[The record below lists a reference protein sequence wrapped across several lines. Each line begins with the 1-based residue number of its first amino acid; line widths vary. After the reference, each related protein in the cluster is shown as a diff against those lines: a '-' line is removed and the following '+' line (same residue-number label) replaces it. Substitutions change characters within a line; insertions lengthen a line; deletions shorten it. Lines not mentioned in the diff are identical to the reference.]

1 MRLESY
7 AIQPLSTAFTPPI
20 ERAYSMTASSSM
32 LGAASS
38 APTAFLSPDTPVH
51 FGIVGCGWFGR
62 VHVERLS
69 EISNVCVAAV
79 CDPEPG
85 AAQKLALQVPAHLRP
100 EAGVAV
106 YTDVDALLAH
116 PGLHAVSINSPNR
129 WHVPQILAAL
139 QQGLHV
145 LCEKPLTLVPDE
157 VTQVVTATQAADR
170 VVAVAY
176 QSRYRRDARLLRLAL
191 QSGKWGRV
199 TSVSVFA
206 CEDWVTPNV
215 GTWRHDPARCLGG
228 YFGDANGHQLDALF
242 WMTQLEP
249 MQVRATMEKRGTLVP
264 IVTWGE
270 ARLRAQNTEQIAS
283 GIPMTFMFVGDARQW
298 REEIAIQTEG
308 ADWVMRDTRLWW
320 TDGIAELTPF
330 TEADLGLVEAL
341 TTDTPDA
348 AFAAALRGGEPVASA
363 PETVGPVLH
372 FTLAAL
378 ESTGSSS
385 QTVMI

>member
-1 MRLESY
+1 
-7 AIQPLSTAFTPPI
+7 
-20 ERAYSMTASSSM
+20 MTASSV
-32 LGAASS
+32 LDAASS
-38 APTAFLSPDTPVH
+38 APVSFFSSDAPMH

-69 EISNVCVAAV
+69 EIPNVRVAAV
-79 CDPEPG
+79 CDPEQS
-85 AAQKLALQVPAHLRP
+85 AALKLAEQVPASLRP
-100 EAGVAV
+100 TEGVAV
-106 YTDVDALLAH
+106 YTDVNSLLSH

-139 QQGLHV
+139 QQGLHI
-145 LCEKPLTLVPDE
+145 LCEKPLTLVRDE
-157 VTQVVTATQAADR
+157 VTQVVAAAQEAER
-170 VVAVAY
+170 IVAVAY
-176 QSRYRRDARLLRLAL
+176 QSRYRRDARLLRMAL

-215 GTWRHDPARCLGG
+215 GTWRHDPARCPGG

-249 MQVRATMEKRGTLVP
+249 MQVRATMENRGTPIP

-270 ARLRAQNTEQIAS
+270 ARLRAQNNRREAPEPS
-283 GIPMTFMFVGDARQW
+283 IPMTFMFVGDARQW

-308 ADWVMRDTRLWW
+308 ADWVMRDTRLFW
-320 TDGIAELTPF
+320 TDGSAALAPF
-330 TEADLGLVEAL
+330 TEADLGLMEPV
-341 TTDTPDA
+341 TTDTPDL
-348 AFAAALRGGEPVASA
+348 AFVAALRGKEPVVSA
-363 PETVGPVLH
+363 PETVWPVLN

-378 ESTGSSS
+378 ESAENSSR
-385 QTVMI
+385 TTL